1 MTMNNVEDLFDRFLP
16 PELQDDA
23 GWHLGKIAVYALLGV
38 LFIVSAWR
46 TIEFLS
52 TVLSGTD
59 FGYMTYLGVAAFD
72 GALIGWHIAHDRA
85 STPTQVGI
93 SILMWVVALVSMLAT
108 NLGDIL
114 LTANANA
121 LSAEMEATKVA
132 VVNVLLLAI
141 PILTIAHMAAGT
153 LYLWF
158 EPGTMLSFKRR
169 HAVGS
174 ARAHAIAH
182 NAAVAKMHLK
192 AEAAKEFAK
201 AEQEI
206 LALLEDAAAM
216 KQTSNQRKA
225 QVWRQL
231 VGQKASNV
239 AVTVPMQT
247 EAVGAPTGQGIA
259 APTAAPVT
267 PGQNGHGSDPENI
280 VPNGGVGGGEI
291 DPFGE

>member
-1 MTMNNVEDLFDRFLP
+1 MSMNNVEDLFDRFLP
-16 PELQDDA
+16 PELQDNA
-23 GWHLGKIAVYALLGV
+23 GWHLGKIAVYALLAI

-46 TIEFLS
+46 TVEFLS
-52 TVLSGTD
+52 TVLDGTE
-59 FGYMTYLGVAAFD
+59 FTYMTYLGVAAFD

-85 STPTQVGI
+85 STPAQVGI

-114 LTANANA
+114 WVANANA
-121 LSAEMEATKVA
+121 LNSEMEATKVA

-141 PILTIAHMAAGT
+141 PILTIAHIAAGT

-158 EPGTMLSFKRR
+158 EPGTMLSLKRR
-169 HAVGS
+169 HAIGS
-174 ARAHAIAH
+174 ARATAITH

-192 AEAAKEFAK
+192 AEAAKEFAQ

-216 KQTSNQRKA
+216 KQTSSKRKA

-231 VGQKASNV
+231 VGQKTATV
-239 AVTVPMQT
+239 PPQTVTVGET
-247 EAVGAPTGQGIA
+247 TGQGHLS
-259 APTAAPVT
+259 PTVATVT
-267 PGQNGHGSDPENI
+267 PGQNGHGRDPSNI
-280 VPNGGVGGGEI
+280 IPQEGDGVS
-291 DPFGE
+291 PFDE